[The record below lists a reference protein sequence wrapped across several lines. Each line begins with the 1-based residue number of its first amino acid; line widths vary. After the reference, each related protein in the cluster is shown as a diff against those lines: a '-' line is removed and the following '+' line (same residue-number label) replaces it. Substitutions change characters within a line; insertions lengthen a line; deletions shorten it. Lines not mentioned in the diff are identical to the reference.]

1 MKKKLLFGMALI
13 STFLVN
19 QSKAQTASVQV
30 IHNCP
35 DAAASLVDIYA
46 GSSLLLNDVAF
57 RSASGFLTVPANVNI
72 RLGIAPS
79 TSMSVADTLFGLTVN
94 LAANETYIAIANGIV
109 SPTGYSPAPPF
120 NLDVFATGRTVAT
133 NSANTDVLVY
143 HGSTDAPV
151 VDIVAPLTATLV
163 NDIAY
168 SEFSSDYLELPT
180 ADYRI
185 QVRNQEGTDV
195 VAEYSAPLSTLN
207 LDGQALVVV
216 ASGFLNPANN
226 NNGPSFGLYA
236 VPSTGGAF
244 VQLPSTNISTTRV
257 QAIHNCADLA
267 AATVDV
273 YLNNT
278 ILINDFNFRE
288 ATPFIDAPAGTNFR
302 LVICPSNSVDT
313 TSKIVGYSYNLSASS
328 KYILI
333 ANGIVSPTGYSPV
346 IPFDIS
352 VYATAREKSAQTNN
366 TDVLVFHGCTDAP
379 IVDVVETTAGVL
391 SDDLNYG
398 DFDGYLE
405 LPVANYEISITD
417 ASGTNTVATYDAPLA
432 TLSLQNNAITVLASG
447 FLDPSMN
454 SNGEA
459 FGLYVALST
468 GGSLIP
474 LPLSSTLSIET
485 VEETSLRIFPNPVV
499 DRLIIEGVQQSNALY
514 SIFNTSGSLVFQGNL
529 NGNNIDV
536 SNLENG
542 FYLIQII
549 EEGKT
554 KQTKFTKQ

>member
-1 MKKKLLFGMALI
+1 MKKKLLFGLVIMSALI
-13 STFLVN
+13 TN

-35 DAAASLVDIYA
+35 DAAASVVDIYA
-46 GSSLLLNDVAF
+46 GSTLLLNDVAF

-79 TSMSVADTLFGLTVN
+79 TSTSVADTLFGLTIN
-94 LAANETYIAIANGIV
+94 LAANETYVAIANGIV
-109 SPTGYSPAPPF
+109 IPTGYNPTPAF
-120 NLDVFATGRTVAT
+120 NLDVFATGRTIAS
-133 NSANTDVLVY
+133 NAANTDVLVY

-151 VDIVAPLTATLV
+151 VDIVAPFTATLV

-168 SEFSSDYLELPT
+168 SEFSTDYLELPT
-180 ADYRI
+180 ADYKI

-236 VPSTGGAF
+236 VPSSGGAF
-244 VQLPSTNISTTRV
+244 VQLPATTISTTRV

-278 ILINDFNFRE
+278 LLINDFDFRE
-288 ATPFIDAPAGTNFR
+288 ATPFIDAPAGTDFR
-302 LVICPSNSVDT
+302 LVICPPNSMDT
-313 TSKIVGYSYNLSASS
+313 MSKIVGYTYNLSPSS
-328 KYILI
+328 KYILV
-333 ANGIVSPTGYSPV
+333 ANGIVSGTGYSPV
-346 IPFDIS
+346 KPFDIS
-352 VYATAREKSAQTNN
+352 VFAGAREKSSQTNN

-379 IVDVVETTAGVL
+379 IVDVVETTAGIL
-391 SDDLNYG
+391 SDNLDYG

-417 ASGTNTVATYDAPLA
+417 ASGVTTVATYDAPLA

-447 FLDPSMN
+447 FLDPTMN
-454 SNGEA
+454 SNGEE
-459 FGLYVALST
+459 FGLYVALSS

-474 LPLSSTLSIET
+474 LPLSTTLSTERIE
-485 VEETSLRIFPNPVV
+485 ENYINIYPNPVV
-499 DRLIIEGVQQSNALY
+499 DRLFIEGAEQLNTNYTIY
-514 SIFNTSGSLVFQGNL
+514 SANGSLVLQGNV
-529 NGNNIDV
+529 NGNSIDV
-536 SNLENG
+536 SNLESG
-542 FYLIQII
+542 FYLIQIFQD
-549 EEGKT
+549 GKFM
-554 KQTKFTKQ
+554 QTKFTK